1 MTSLYS
7 DLGVEPNDDAAT
19 IKRAHRKKARE
30 THPDTGGDRE
40 EFERIQRAA
49 VVLTDPARRARYD
62 ETGETESR
70 PSNPMAE
77 FAEII
82 VPAFDAAL
90 NEAADRMEMIDIIAS
105 TKAKLRQM
113 VSNATVEIGKAKQA
127 RERFD
132 KALQRLKFNG
142 DGIDFIGNVLTDRVR
157 QIGKQIEMM
166 EGQRAKVEAAIV
178 HIEVYGWEVT
188 KPDVMQMSMAQMMGS
203 SSSSNF
209 RVFTNL

>member
-1 MTSLYS
+1 MTTLYD
-7 DLGVEPNDDAAT
+7 DLGIPPDADAET
-19 IKRAHRKKARE
+19 ISRAHRKAAKKH
-30 THPDTGGDRE
+30 HPDAGGDRDQ
-40 EFERIQRAA
+40 FERVQRAYL
-49 VVLTDPARRARYD
+49 VLRDPSKRSKYD
-62 ETGETESR
+62 ETGETETK

-105 TKAKLRQM
+105 TRAKLRQM

-127 RERFD
+127 TKRFE
-132 KALQRLKFNG
+132 KALQRLKFKG
-142 DGIDFIGNVLTDRVR
+142 DGIDFIGNVLTDRIR
-157 QIGKQIEMM
+157 QIGRQIEMM
-166 EGQRAKVEAAIV
+166 EGQRAKVEAAIE